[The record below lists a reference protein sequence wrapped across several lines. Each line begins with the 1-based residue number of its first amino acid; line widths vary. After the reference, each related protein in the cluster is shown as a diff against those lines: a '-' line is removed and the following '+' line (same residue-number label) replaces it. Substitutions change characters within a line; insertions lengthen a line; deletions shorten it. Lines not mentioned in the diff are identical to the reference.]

1 MTVKKTIILSNDTDR
16 SSKAILN
23 LECENTKTY
32 GEIRLLGVENG
43 SKMAIGIKN
52 GEKPVIKI
60 PLSISQNWGKFSIEE
75 SVDSKE
81 KIFCALVDTS
91 EKSLPK
97 VVVSGCDYGV
107 DKIDDVVEIAFLK
120 SEKINKEE
128 MYELDE
134 DVEDEVVKNLQED
147 EMFEDSN
154 RCVNCKYRQCF
165 YNEVETQ
172 TNTTQDVKNVEV
184 EDEKTFYDDIKSQIE
199 DLFLKHSK
207 ERELE
212 ELIPNSKWIR
222 VDYENGT
229 NYYVLGLI
237 YEDGEI
243 AYIAYGLPA
252 KDDSL
257 PPDDLKEYAQWLP
270 ILTPTLNVRGYWVV
284 YQSAKSGESV
294 LINTTNQ

>member
-1 MTVKKTIILSNDTDR
+1 MSVKRTIILSNDIDR

-23 LECENTKTY
+23 LECEESKTF
-32 GEIRLLGVENG
+32 GEIRLFGVKNA
-43 SKMAIGIKN
+43 SQMAIGIKN

-60 PLSISQNWGKFSIEE
+60 PLSISQNLGRFSVSEV
-75 SVDSKE
+75 VDNKD
-81 KIFCALVDTS
+81 KIFCALVDTT
-91 EKSLPK
+91 EKSSPK
-97 VVVSGCDYGV
+97 VVVSGCDYGA
-107 DKIDDVVEIAFLK
+107 DKINDVVEIAFLK

-128 MYELDE
+128 MYEIDENVE
-134 DVEDEVVKNLQED
+134 DVVLKNMQED
-147 EMFEDSN
+147 EKFEDSN
-154 RCVNCKYRQCF
+154 KCVNCKYRQCF

-172 TNTTQDVKNVEV
+172 TNKEETEKIEK
-184 EDEKTFYDDIKSQIE
+184 EEEKTFYDDIKLQIE

-229 NYYVLGLI
+229 SYYVLGLI
-237 YEDGEI
+237 YENEEI

-252 KDDSL
+252 RDNSF
-257 PPDDLKEYAQWLP
+257 PPEDLKEYAQWLP
-270 ILTPTLNVRGYWVV
+270 ILNRTPDVSGYWLV

-294 LINTTNQ
+294 LINVI

>member
-1 MTVKKTIILSNDTDR
+1 MSVKRTIILSNDIDR

-23 LECENTKTY
+23 LECEESKTF
-32 GEIRLLGVENG
+32 GEIRLFGVKNA
-43 SKMAIGIKN
+43 SQMAIGIKN

-60 PLSISQNWGKFSIEE
+60 PLSISQNLGRFSVSEV
-75 SVDSKE
+75 VDNKD
-81 KIFCALVDTS
+81 KIFCALVDTT
-91 EKSLPK
+91 EKSSPK
-97 VVVSGCDYGV
+97 VVVSGCDYGA
-107 DKIDDVVEIAFLK
+107 DKINDVVEIAFLK

-128 MYELDE
+128 MYEIDENIE
-134 DVEDEVVKNLQED
+134 DVVLKNMQED
-147 EMFEDSN
+147 EKFEDSN
-154 RCVNCKYRQCF
+154 KCVNCKYRQCF

-172 TNTTQDVKNVEV
+172 TNKEETEKIEK
-184 EDEKTFYDDIKSQIE
+184 EEEKTFYDDIKLQIE

-229 NYYVLGLI
+229 SYYVLGLI
-237 YEDGEI
+237 YENEEI

-252 KDDSL
+252 RDNSF
-257 PPDDLKEYAQWLP
+257 PPEDLKEYAQWLP
-270 ILTPTLNVRGYWVV
+270 ILNRTPDVSGYWLV

-294 LINTTNQ
+294 LINVI